1 MSRHPRQL
9 SFEQIVDI
17 RTAPETVTEL
27 ARKHGI
33 NRGVVSNV
41 RHGITYKVD
50 EEGLSYSGWPDGRIG
65 EGCQPLPPKTKREPT

>member
-1 MSRHPRQL
+1 MSRYARQL
-9 SFEQIVDI
+9 SFEQIADI

-33 NRGVVSNV
+33 NRGAVSNI
-41 RHGITYKVD
+41 RHGLTYKVD

-65 EGCQPLPPKTKREPT
+65 VGCKPKPKKKT

>member
-9 SFEQIVDI
+9 SDEQAADI
-17 RTAPETVTEL
+17 RIALETVTEL
-27 ARKHGI
+27 ARKYGI
-33 NRGVVSNV
+33 NRGAVSNI

-65 EGCQPLPPKTKREPT
+65 EGCRPLPKKHGSLI